1 MSAARS
7 RRFHGWIMLGIAVLL
22 AVATMPGQ
30 TVLVALFNDSYRGE
44 LDLSITEL
52 SAAYTIGTLLAA
64 LPITWVGRLADR
76 HGLRVVTAAVAS
88 LFVLALVA
96 LSRVQGVV
104 TLGLCFFAIRCLG
117 QGCLGMLSGHVI
129 AMWFERRLGMA
140 HAVVSLAGFG
150 AGAALLPQPTAWAIT
165 ELGWRTTLL
174 VLAAFVAVLTL
185 PALATVFRNRPEDV
199 GQHVDG
205 EPARPRGELQPAS
218 EPAERANTASIQE
231 PAFTLTE
238 ALRTRAFWVCT
249 ITTVFGGL
257 VGTALIFHMSPL
269 LQSAGLD
276 GSPREVALAV
286 QPWPI
291 AFGVFTLLAGWLV
304 DRYRPAPLLGTGA
317 LLLGGAM
324 VLVVASTTVAAAM
337 VLPLAGAGM
346 GLFGASQAI
355 IVGTA
360 TPTIARYFGR
370 THHGAIRGAL
380 SSIAVASTGVGPL
393 LFGLGHDLADGSFAP
408 FLVGAAACSLPLALA
423 ALSLRPPARPAR

>member
-1 MSAARS
+1 
-7 RRFHGWIMLGIAVLL
+7 MLGIAVLL
-22 AVATMPGQ
+22 AIATMPGQ
-30 TVLVALFNDSYRGE
+30 TVIAALFNDSYRGE

-64 LPITWVGRLADR
+64 IPITWVGRLADR
-76 HGLRVVTAAVAS
+76 HGLRVVIGAVAS
-88 LFVLALVA
+88 LFALALVM
-96 LSRVQGVV
+96 LSRTQGIVM
-104 TLGLCFFAIRCLG
+104 LGIGFFLIRCLG

-185 PALATVFRNRPEDV
+185 PAVATVFRNRPEDL
-199 GQHVDG
+199 GQRIDG
-205 EPARPRGELQPAS
+205 APVSAASVSSPESASATESAKPSELESAKEPTFA
-218 EPAERANTASIQE
+218 
-231 PAFTLTE
+231 LTE

-249 ITTVFGGL
+249 LTTVFGGI

-276 GSPREVALAV
+276 GSARQVAVAV

-291 AFGVFTLLAGWLV
+291 AFGAFTLLAGWLV
-304 DRYRPAPLLGTGA
+304 DRYRPAPLLGMGT
-317 LLLGGAM
+317 LLLGCAM
-324 VLVVASTTVAAAM
+324 VLCVLSTGVASER
-337 VLPLAGAGM
+337 VLLLAGAGM

-370 THHGAIRGAL
+370 THHGAIRGAV
-380 SSIAVASTGVGPL
+380 SSITVASTGLGPL
-393 LFGLGHDLADGSFAP
+393 MFGLGYERSGGSFAP
-408 FLVGAAACSLPLALA
+408 ILVGAAACAVPLAFA
-423 ALSLRPPARPAR
+423 AWSLRPPERLERLER